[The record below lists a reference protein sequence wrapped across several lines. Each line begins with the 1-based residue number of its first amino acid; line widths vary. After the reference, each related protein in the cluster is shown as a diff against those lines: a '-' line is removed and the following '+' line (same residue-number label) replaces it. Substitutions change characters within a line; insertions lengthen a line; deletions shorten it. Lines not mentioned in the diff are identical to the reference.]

1 MAKGLLFG
9 APFALYRFLLI
20 SMEVVFMEN
29 ASFLYSLYQK
39 IAAANE
45 TNETIP
51 NSETLLE
58 DVYSAIRA
66 NSSKIQNNLEELKEL
81 NGKI

>member
-1 MAKGLLFG
+1 
-9 APFALYRFLLI
+9 
-20 SMEVVFMEN
+20 MEN

-45 TNETIP
+45 RNETIP

-66 NSSKIQNNLEELKEL
+66 NTTKIQNSLDELKEL

>member
-1 MAKGLLFG
+1 
-9 APFALYRFLLI
+9 
-20 SMEVVFMEN
+20 MEVDFMEN
-29 ASFLYSLYQK
+29 TSFLYSLYQK

-45 TNETIP
+45 RNETIP

-58 DVYSAIRA
+58 DVYSAIRTNA
-66 NSSKIQNNLEELKEL
+66 NKIQSSLDELKEL

>member
-1 MAKGLLFG
+1 
-9 APFALYRFLLI
+9 
-20 SMEVVFMEN
+20 MEN
-29 ASFLYSLYQK
+29 ASFLYSLYQR

-45 TNETIP
+45 RNETIP

-58 DVYSAIRA
+58 ESAIRA
-66 NSSKIQNNLEELKEL
+66 NATKIQISLDELKEL

>member
-1 MAKGLLFG
+1 
-9 APFALYRFLLI
+9 
-20 SMEVVFMEN
+20 MEVIFMEN

-45 TNETIP
+45 GNETIAH
-51 NSETLLE
+51 SETLLE
-58 DVYSAIRA
+58 DVYSAIRT
-66 NSSKIQNNLEELKEL
+66 NSSKIQNSLDELKEL

>member
-1 MAKGLLFG
+1 
-9 APFALYRFLLI
+9 
-20 SMEVVFMEN
+20 MEN

-51 NSETLLE
+51 NGETLLE
-58 DVYSAIRA
+58 DVYSAIRTNA
-66 NSSKIQNNLEELKEL
+66 SKIQSSLDELKEL

>member
-1 MAKGLLFG
+1 
-9 APFALYRFLLI
+9 
-20 SMEVVFMEN
+20 MEN

-45 TNETIP
+45 RNETIP

-66 NSSKIQNNLEELKEL
+66 NATKIQISLDELKEL

>member
-1 MAKGLLFG
+1 
-9 APFALYRFLLI
+9 
-20 SMEVVFMEN
+20 MEN

-45 TNETIP
+45 RNETIP

-58 DVYSAIRA
+58 DVYSAIRTNA
-66 NSSKIQNNLEELKEL
+66 NKIQNNLDELKEL
-81 NGKI
+81 NRKI